1 MIVIANRMKHGL
13 DVKMHFLTFS
23 LNACERTK
31 SELFSFRLI
40 MMFFMEKKKTL
51 KRLLIFTHKIVH
63 RRYKNGCK
71 KTKFV

>member
-40 MMFFMEKKKTL
+40 MMFFMEKKKN
-51 KRLLIFTHKIVH
+51 IEKIINFH
-63 RRYKNGCK
+63 SQNCAQKI
-71 KTKFV
+71 

>member
-40 MMFFMEKKKTL
+40 MMFFMEKKK
-51 KRLLIFTHKIVH
+51 H
-63 RRYKNGCK
+63 
-71 KTKFV
+71 